1 MIIHI
6 DCNSFFASCEVAFHP
21 ELYGKPVVVANT
33 NEAGGGVILALTA
46 EAKQLGLK
54 RGIPVFQAKKIIEEN
69 GVIMLPTN
77 HDTYRKTSNKIMQ
90 IVVEQDIIQN
100 FVQYSIDEF
109 FGEIPV
115 EDENEV
121 RHYVSL
127 VKELIL
133 KETDI
138 PVSCGCSQTYTLAK
152 VATWFAKHYSG
163 YNGICILSEANRPK
177 ALERLPVDSVW
188 GIGRSFARFMADN
201 NISTALDFVQL
212 SEPYVRHY
220 LKTGGLHTWQELH
233 GIRSIEID
241 RSPEQKS
248 FSHSLT
254 LVHMTDDKQR
264 LCELISEFASKL
276 ARKLR
281 EQKSLCHT
289 VTVFVSTNRHRTDLQ
304 QYSAGD
310 SRKLLSP
317 SSDTRN
323 IMNTALQLLDKLYRP
338 GFMYKK
344 IGMILSDISPADS
357 LQIDLFNG
365 AEVLKSKKLMQTLDE
380 INQKFGDK
388 TIHSALQPGIGKTD
402 TNGDEQAGK
411 TTEPQQQQGKPHS

>member
-21 ELYGKPVVVANT
+21 ELYGKPLVVANT

-115 EDENEV
+115 DDENEV

-127 VKELIL
+127 VKELIR

-152 VATWFAKHYSG
+152 VATWYAKHYSG
-163 YNGICILSEANRPK
+163 YNGICILSEANRQK
-177 ALERLPVDSVW
+177 ALERLPVGDVW

-201 NISTALDFVQL
+201 NISTALDFVKL

-233 GIRSIEID
+233 GIRTIEID
-241 RSPEQKS
+241 RDPVQKS

-254 LVHMTDDKQR
+254 LVHMTNDKQR

-317 SSDTRN
+317 SSDTRI
-323 IMNTALQLLDKLYRP
+323 IMNTALQLLDSLYRP
-338 GFMYKK
+338 SFMYKK

-388 TIHSALQPGIGKTD
+388 TIHSALQPGIEKSD
-402 TNGDEQAGK
+402 ANGDEQVGK
-411 TTEPQQQQGKPHS
+411 TTEPQQPQEKPHS